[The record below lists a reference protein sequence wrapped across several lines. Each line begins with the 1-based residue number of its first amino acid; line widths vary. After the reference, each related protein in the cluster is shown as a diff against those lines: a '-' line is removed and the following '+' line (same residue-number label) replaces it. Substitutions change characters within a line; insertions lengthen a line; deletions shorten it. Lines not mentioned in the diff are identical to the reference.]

1 MIRRIIVV
9 LGVEIDSES
18 IEARL
23 DSVKLTKAIKLITAI
38 LRKSRL
44 SLHNTKSIAGFLSW
58 CAKVVRLGRLFLYE
72 LFAFEKR
79 FKPSSPDFKKLKTPY
94 FLHCN
99 LAWWN
104 ALLPKFNGITL
115 L

>member
-1 MIRRIIVV
+1 M
-9 LGVEIDSES
+9 
-18 IEARL
+18 EARL
-23 DSVKLTKAIKLITAI
+23 DSAKLTKAKKLTTAI
-38 LRKSRL
+38 LQKSRL

-58 CAKVVRLGRLFLYE
+58 CAKVVRLGRLFLHE

-79 FKPSSPDFKKLKTPY
+79 FKPSSPDFKKLTTPY
-94 FLHCN
+94 LLRCD